1 MREEFPESSFVKA
14 KLIQK
19 PLYREDGELWDVL
32 TRHADD
38 ITHFFRQIGQELVF
52 NHDDGYA
59 FIRQMRGEADEK
71 IPKVVQRRALGY
83 EVTLLL
89 VCLREEYLRMEI
101 SATDSNRIVKTR
113 EEIVGL
119 VTTYLEPHPD
129 FYPDRYRSLLDEL
142 QETKELTVTNIDDV
156 EDAVIERVRDRI
168 KEQDGIISS
177 NSRRILPLMQTFLSS
192 YPAETSDLRADI
204 DYAKDFVQLRDQ
216 LETEKLPQYRDRF
229 RSFLDENLLSSLA
242 NFRAKLEE
250 DENNIRKRII
260 KVNEAL
266 KNIQFS
272 ESTYVEIRDS
282 RAHNEEITIFRRRL
296 AECFEG
302 TLGDSDEAREVVLE
316 KDQAPHGRFRQTRRL
331 EAARH

>member
-59 FIRQMRGEADEK
+59 FIRQIRGEADEK

-119 VTTYLEPHPD
+119 VTTYLPGTTNEVK
-129 FYPDRYRSLLDEL
+129 DRARIEQAVDRLADLGFLEKREDGDRESFEL
-142 QETKELTVTNIDDV
+142 
-156 EDAVIERVRDRI
+156 
-168 KEQDGIISS
+168 
-177 NSRRILPLMQTFLSS
+177 M
-192 YPAETSDLRADI
+192 
-204 DYAKDFVQLRDQ
+204 
-216 LETEKLPQYRDRF
+216 
-229 RSFLDENLLSSLA
+229 
-242 NFRAKLEE
+242 
-250 DENNIRKRII
+250 RII
-260 KVNEAL
+260 KARITPEEL
-266 KNIQFS
+266 KQIK
-272 ESTYVEIRDS
+272 ERLI
-282 RAHNEEITIFRRRL
+282 AHAKPT
-296 AECFEG
+296 A
-302 TLGDSDEAREVVLE
+302 
-316 KDQAPHGRFRQTRRL
+316 
-331 EAARH
+331 